1 MRVMAETMSANNG
14 VDAAHLPS
22 RSRRETTAAEILGAD
37 GGIPAGSFDG
47 ARPERAPD
55 GPQVTPRSA
64 TARVSCAAPA
74 IAPAPRAKMRVLF
87 VTEDDPLYVIQ
98 FFDVFFDIYPRD
110 EIEICAL
117 TIGRAFHEPLRK
129 TLRRML
135 GFYGPWGTFRQGLR
149 FVSAK
154 LRARSIESLA
164 VAAGVPL
171 LAARSVN
178 QPEYLDQV
186 RAIAPDVIV
195 SVAAPEV
202 FKPRLLGL
210 PPLGCINIHS
220 GRLPAYRG
228 MMPTFWQMLRGE
240 RAVTITVHHMAE
252 KLDAGDVLATQAFAI
267 RPSDSLDRVIRG
279 TKRLGARLV
288 VDVLRD
294 LREGKAVR
302 RPLAREGAEYFSFPK
317 REDVRAFRQRG
328 HRLL

>member
-1 MRVMAETMSANNG
+1 MAQTMSATNR
-14 VDAAHLPS
+14 VDVGRFPD
-22 RSRRETTAAEILGAD
+22 RSRREANTEIPRAGGRISVGSAD
-37 GGIPAGSFDG
+37 DE
-47 ARPERAPD
+47 RPQRAPD
-55 GPQVTPRSA
+55 GTQAGSLSG
-64 TARVSCAAPA
+64 TANVSCAALATARRRP
-74 IAPAPRAKMRVLF
+74 AKMRVLF

-98 FFDVFFDIYPRD
+98 FFNVFFDIYPRD
-110 EIEICAL
+110 KIEICGL
-117 TIGRAFHEPLRK
+117 TIGRPFHEPLRK

-164 VAAGVPL
+164 VAADVPL
-171 LAARSVN
+171 VAARSVN
-178 QPEYLDQV
+178 QPDYLDQV
-186 RAIAPDVIV
+186 RTIAPDMIV

-202 FKPRLLGL
+202 FKAQLLGL

-240 RAVTITVHHMAE
+240 RAITITVHYMAE
-252 KLDAGDVLATQAFAI
+252 KLDAGDVLATQSFAI
-267 RPSDSLDRVIRG
+267 RQSDSLDRVIRE
-279 TKRLGARLV
+279 TKREAARLV
-288 VDVLRD
+288 VGVLRD
-294 LREGKAVR
+294 LREGKAAA
-302 RPLAREGAEYFSFPK
+302 RPPAMERSEYFSFPK